1 MKKNKQA
8 GHSPVMSAYINPP
21 PRIPLYLKLGI
32 FISNK
37 VTKKDL
43 LPPKLLA
50 WYPKVAISS
59 GVLESLV
66 AHGKKDL
73 TARILKLVRIQASL
87 CVACPF
93 CVDMNSFEYEK
104 DGITH
109 DEMLGLT
116 GDLPISGIA
125 TFSEKERLAIEYTK
139 VISNTPVEVP
149 LPLMEEIKRH
159 FNEREIVILASTAAQ
174 VNYWARMLVSLGV
187 PPAGFSES
195 CQIGL
200 K

>member
-1 MKKNKQA
+1 MVTK
-8 GHSPVMSAYINPP
+8 AYINPP
-21 PRIPLYLKLGI
+21 QRIPFFLKIGI
-32 FISNK
+32 MISNK

-43 LPPKLLA
+43 LAPKLLA

-73 TARILKLVRIQASL
+73 NPRILKLIRIQSSI

-104 DGITH
+104 DGITIE
-109 DEMLGLT
+109 EMQGLE
-116 GDLPISGIA
+116 GSKALSEIHS
-125 TFSEKERLAIEYTK
+125 FSKKERLVVEYAK
-139 VISNTPVEVP
+139 IISGTPVEVP
-149 LPLMEEIKRH
+149 MELIAALKEE
-159 FNEREIVILASTAAQ
+159 FTEREIVILSSTAAQ
-174 VNYWARMLVSLGV
+174 VNYWARMLVALGV

-195 CQIGL
+195 CSVGERS
-200 K
+200 